1 MMLIQCCMLV
11 QKQLELK
18 QKRKPDKNKK
28 PKWKIN
34 IEKEIETMRGDMS
47 ILSETER
54 NKVPKTRKARKVI
67 RKYKITNAVD
77 IPSIY
82 EELKQNIQVK
92 AQRERQF
99 DNCNKFYWQ
108 NKIFQTDAK
117 KSYREIWKTH
127 AMIKK
132 TPPKGSIEKFWK
144 GVWGEKKA

>member
-1 MMLIQCCMLV
+1 MMLIQCSMLV

-34 IEKEIETMRGDMS
+34 IEKEIETMRDMS

-77 IPSIY
+77 IPSI
-82 EELKQNIQVK
+82 
-92 AQRERQF
+92 
-99 DNCNKFYWQ
+99 
-108 NKIFQTDAK
+108 
-117 KSYREIWKTH
+117 
-127 AMIKK
+127 
-132 TPPKGSIEKFWK
+132 
-144 GVWGEKKA
+144 